1 VRPRLGAACTF
12 PEVLDV
18 AHPARPPVVGI
29 CAAAEVA
36 RWSFWEQHAS
46 IVASS
51 YSERVQAAGAIPV
64 ALLPDA
70 RVAADPRLVLDRIDA
85 LLLIGGADVDPSTY
99 GAPRG
104 ELTERTYLERDRF
117 EIALAH
123 AALDHDI
130 PVLGICRGVQILN
143 VARGGTLHQDLGQAG
158 YDEHRPSQGRLDV
171 LHDVLVEPGTLAARL
186 AGDGLVRVNSHHHQG
201 IGEVGEGAL
210 VSARSPEGLPEA
222 LEWPE
227 CRYALGV
234 QWHPEAA
241 ALSHSFEDLVAAAAT
256 SAAGGRS

>member
-1 VRPRLGAACTF
+1 MF
-12 PEVLDV
+12 DV
-18 AHPARPPVVGI
+18 TDVIRPPVIGI

-46 IVASS
+46 IVAST
-51 YSERVQAAGAIPV
+51 YTERVQAAGAIPV

-70 RVAADPRLVLDRIDA
+70 RVAAAPRLVLERIDA
-85 LLLIGGADVDPSTY
+85 LLLIGGADLDPSTY
-99 GAPRG
+99 GAARS

-123 AALDHDI
+123 AALDADV

-143 VARGGTLHQDLGQAG
+143 VARGGTLHQDLAAAG
-158 YDEHRPSQGRLDV
+158 FEEHRPSQGRLDV
-171 LHDVLVEPGTLAARL
+171 LHEVVVEPGTLAARL
-186 AGDGLVRVNSHHHQG
+186 AGDGVVRVNSHHHQG
-201 IGEVGEGAL
+201 IGELGEGAL
-210 VSARSPEGLPEA
+210 VSARSPDGLPEA

-241 ALSHSFEDLVAAAAT
+241 ALNHSFEDLVAAAAR
-256 SAAGGRS
+256 SAAEDPRR